1 MNPARATRHRR
12 EDNSRV
18 RYLTPEEEIKLR
30 TEMEARWTGHIP
42 ELDLAL
48 HTGLRLSEM
57 YGLDWQD
64 VDLARCLILIR
75 RGKKWRQPLRS
86 TKLDCPQGSH

>member
-1 MNPARATRHRR
+1 M
-12 EDNSRV
+12 
-18 RYLTPEEEIKLR
+18 RYLTPEEETKLR
-30 TEMEARWTGHIP
+30 AELEARWPGHIP

-64 VDLARCLILIR
+64 VDLARCLILHSTR
-75 RGKKWRQPLRS
+75 EEWREPLR
-86 TKLDCPQGSH
+86 TPKLNRAQL

>member
-1 MNPARATRHRR
+1 M
-12 EDNSRV
+12 
-18 RYLTPEEEIKLR
+18 TPEEETKLR
-30 TEMEARWTGHIP
+30 AVARTEWLGHIP

-64 VDLARCLILIR
+64 VDLAR
-75 RGKKWRQPLRS
+75 P
-86 TKLDCPQGSH
+86 DCS

>member
-1 MNPARATRHRR
+1 MGRAI
-12 EDNSRV
+12 SRN
-18 RYLTPEEEIKLR
+18 LTLR
-30 TEMEARWTGHIP
+30 
-42 ELDLAL
+42 L

-75 RGKKWRQPLRS
+75 RGKNGESRYARLNSVALKALTELRKRGDGTGRS
-86 TKLDCPQGSH
+86 DP